1 MRKAGRRQPT
11 DIVQL
16 KLRLREDVRR
26 RLEYEAARTKRSLN
40 AEMAHRL
47 EMSLRTLDEEQWTNL
62 LSELGPADPTFTGSI
77 TVWDE
82 NGNQWTMHKDKPRND
97 AEKPNTNNKR
107 QKK

>member
-1 MRKAGRRQPT
+1 MKKSRGRKPT

-26 RLEYEAARTKRSLN
+26 RLEREATRTKRSLN
-40 AEMAHRL
+40 AEMAYRL
-47 EMSLRTLDEEQWTNL
+47 ELSLGIDLQTLGHYDNLSVDEDTRSL
-62 LSELGPADPTFTGSI
+62 LSDPTFSGSI

-82 NGNQWTMHKDKPRND
+82 NGNQWTMQ
-97 AEKPNTNNKR
+97 R